1 MWFIEVANIESK
13 ITYMSFVI
21 IIFNLSHKK
30 TASHTLA
37 SGFTYI
43 VLILVFILAGYAL

>member
-1 MWFIEVANIESK
+1 MWFIEVANIELK

-21 IIFNLSHKK
+21 IIFSLSHKK
-30 TASHTLA
+30 TASYTMA

-43 VLILVFILAGYAL
+43 VLIPVFILAGNAL

>member
-21 IIFNLSHKK
+21 IIFSLSHKK

-37 SGFTYI
+37 NGFTYI